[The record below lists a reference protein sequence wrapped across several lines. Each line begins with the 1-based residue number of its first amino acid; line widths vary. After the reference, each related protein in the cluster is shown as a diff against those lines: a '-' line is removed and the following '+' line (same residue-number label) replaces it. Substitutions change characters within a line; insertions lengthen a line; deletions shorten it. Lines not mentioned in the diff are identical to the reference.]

1 MDIHGYW
8 NVGGGGSGAEV
19 WFNADRG
26 DDQVRGMYV
35 VKIYRNDG
43 LGPYEAVCA
52 IEPTAERMLECLR
65 DNASRVLESFDNKAI
80 RKAMEW
86 AIAKLEFIRGGGGDG
101 SHDDRCEDY
110 GEDYGDVYDEDWDDI
125 LDDIDLED
133 YE

>member
-8 NVGGGGSGAEV
+8 NVGKGGSGAEV
-19 WFNADRG
+19 WFNACRG

-52 IEPTAERMLECLR
+52 VEPDAERMLECLR
-65 DNASRVLESFDNKAI
+65 DNACRVLRSFEHSAI
-80 RKAMEW
+80 RQAMEW
-86 AIAKLEFIRGGGGDG
+86 AVAKLEFIRGGGGDG
-101 SHDDRCEDY
+101 HDDRCEDY
-110 GEDYGDVYDEDWDDI
+110 GGGSEDCGEDDDDGFDDV
-125 LDDIDLED
+125 DLED